1 MLLKP
6 LIVLLAWLLLEFSAH
21 AGQPPRIAAAASLQF
36 TLPEIVAAFQRKTGM
51 GARVTYGSSGN
62 FARQIAQGAPFELFL
77 SADEQY
83 AVDLV
88 RQGLTIDSSRVYAL
102 GRIAMIVPKGS
113 NIDLSPNLSGLRS
126 AIDSGSLKHFAIANP
141 DHAPY
146 GRAAREA
153 LESLDLWQAIQ
164 PFLIKG
170 ENASQAT
177 QFAISGSSEGGIVP
191 YSLAMSPAIAQFSD
205 NMPIPESLHQPIRQ
219 HMVLLRGAGEVA
231 GQFFEFLGEAEAI
244 AIFVK
249 NGYGVGTPETD
260 TMTSQAQ

>member
-6 LIVLLAWLLLEFSAH
+6 LPVLLSWSLLQFSVH

-36 TLPEIVAAFQRKTGM
+36 ALPEIVDAFQRKTGV

-62 FARQIAQGAPFELFL
+62 FRRQIAQGAPFELFL

-88 RQGLTIDSSRVYAL
+88 RLGFTIDSSRAYAL
-102 GRIAMIVPKGS
+102 GRIVIIVPKGS
-113 NIDLSPNLSGLRS
+113 DIELSPDLTGLRS
-126 AIDSGSLKHFAIANP
+126 AIDRDSLKHFAIANP

-153 LESLDLWQAIQ
+153 LQSLDMWQAIQ
-164 PFLIKG
+164 PFLVKG

-191 YSLAMSPAIAQFSD
+191 YSHAMSPDIARFSD
-205 NMPIPESLHQPIRQ
+205 NMPIPESHHQPIRQ
-219 HMVLLRGAGEVA
+219 HMVLLRGASDIA

-244 AIFVK
+244 AIFEK
-249 NGYGVGTPETD
+249 NGYGVTTH
-260 TMTSQAQ
+260 